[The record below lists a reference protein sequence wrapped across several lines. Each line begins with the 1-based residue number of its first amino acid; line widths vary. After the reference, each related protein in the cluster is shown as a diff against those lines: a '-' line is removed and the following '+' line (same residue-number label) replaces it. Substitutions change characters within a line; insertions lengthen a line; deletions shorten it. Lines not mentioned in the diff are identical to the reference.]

1 MGKPAARLTDLHIC
15 PMWSGP
21 VPHVG
26 GPISGPCAPTVLT
39 GGLPQAKLTD
49 LAVCAGGPDVLTMG
63 SPTVLVNGMPAV
75 RMGDLTA
82 HGGTV
87 AVGLPNVLIGEAG
100 SGGAGGSGGM
110 IQPGSGLS
118 TVTSMLSAAGALIS
132 PAQQAAAYKA
142 AAKANAAFCERC

>member
-1 MGKPAARLTDLHIC
+1 MGPAARLGDMHVC

-39 GGLPQAKLTD
+39 GGQPQAKISD
-49 LAVCAGGPDVLTMG
+49 LAVCAGGPDVLIMG

-75 RMGDLTA
+75 RIGDLTA

-87 AVGLPNVLIGEAG
+87 VMGLPTVLIGEAG
-100 SGGAGGSGGM
+100 MGGAGGGGGSVAVSSGA
-110 IQPGSGLS
+110 S
-118 TVTSMLSAAGALIS
+118 TSSAILSAAGALIS
-132 PAQQAAAYKA
+132 PAQQAATYKA
-142 AAKANAAFCERC
+142 AAKASAAFCERC